1 MIPTQVSCLAYAQQD
16 ARTVRYILDVR
27 MHEVAEMPAAVSQ
40 DAYLVET
47 KSDNQDLKHLYHAV
61 SQNMHYLQHLV

>member
-1 MIPTQVSCLAYAQQD
+1 MFGVCTARRAYGS
-16 ARTVRYILDVR
+16 VLYMLDVR
-27 MHEVAEMPAAVSQ
+27 MHKVAEMPAAVSQ

-61 SQNMHYLQHLV
+61 GQNMHYLSSIYLV